1 MKEKKTKSLSASL
14 IQTPKIARSIL
25 FQTPSNFQTDKTFI
39 SFKEKKKNKTVIS
52 KLFLAKSFEFASNHL
67 SMRE

>member
-1 MKEKKTKSLSASL
+1 MKKKKTKSLSASL

-39 SFKEKKKNKTVIS
+39 SFKEKKKTVIS